1 MECRLKNIPNSID
14 IQSSLSSNSRYT
26 KYLYPLECY
35 KRNLSNPNDL
45 QAAVEGNKRE
55 GRRSSYG
62 AYPELSQLQHQLI
75 GGPPPGLM
83 ASLGQGQISPMQ
95 LSGHHQL
102 TAGIRPPHMNGNGS
116 MHPSTMPPSK

>member
-14 IQSSLSSNSRYT
+14 LQSSISSHSRYT

-62 AYPELSQLQHQLI
+62 AYPELSQISQLQHQLI
-75 GGPPPGLM
+75 GGPPPGIM
-83 ASLGQGQISPMQ
+83 TSQISPMQ
-95 LSGHHQL
+95 LAGHPGLTSGHL
-102 TAGIRPPHMNGNGS
+102 RPIHMNGNGS
-116 MHPSTMPPSK
+116 IHAPPVSSK

>member
-14 IQSSLSSNSRYT
+14 IQNSISSHSRYT

-75 GGPPPGLM
+75 GGHPPGLM
-83 ASLGQGQISPMQ
+83 TSQISPLQ
-95 LSGHHQL
+95 LPGHMPSGH
-102 TAGIRPPHMNGNGS
+102 IRPPHMNGNGS
-116 MHPSTMPPSK
+116 IHPPHIPSK

>member
-14 IQSSLSSNSRYT
+14 IQTSISSDSRYT

-75 GGPPPGLM
+75 GGPPPPGIM
-83 ASLGQGQISPMQ
+83 TSQISPMQ
-95 LSGHHQL
+95 LPGHPL
-102 TAGIRPPHMNGNGS
+102 TAGHMRPHHMNGNGS
-116 MHPSTMPPSK
+116 IHPPIPPSKYSIY